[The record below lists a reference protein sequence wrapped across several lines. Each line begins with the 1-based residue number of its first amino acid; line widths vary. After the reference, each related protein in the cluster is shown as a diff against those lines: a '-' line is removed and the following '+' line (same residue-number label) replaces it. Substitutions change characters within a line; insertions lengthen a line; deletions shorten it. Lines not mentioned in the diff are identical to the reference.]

1 MLMKQWIGSHNLSQ
15 QPLLALTG
23 GRSSMVDSMVPTTK
37 FLVMKPH
44 SCLISE
50 SNFYKGNLV
59 VIECA
64 DQLLC
69 ILCCC
74 ARWGNN
80 HSKAFK
86 DQCNGLAT
94 AVAATYGDRYA
105 ESVTY
110 LRSLAQNDFWTAAEI
125 PRLPWHEM
133 RGREPGVAEPQ
144 YQLHPAVLAA
154 IAPSAPLRA
163 AFGGRRDI

>member
-1 MLMKQWIGSHNLSQ
+1 
-15 QPLLALTG
+15 
-23 GRSSMVDSMVPTTK
+23 
-37 FLVMKPH
+37 MKPI
-44 SCLISE
+44 SCVILE
-50 SNFYKGNLV
+50 SHVYRGKLV
-59 VIECA
+59 VIEGG

-74 ARWGNN
+74 ARWANN

-110 LRSLAQNDFWTAAEI
+110 LRSLARNEFGL
-125 PRLPWHEM
+125 RLKFLDYLGMKCMEENLVLPS
-133 RGREPGVAEPQ
+133 PSTS
-144 YQLHPAVLAA
+144 YIQLC
-154 IAPSAPLRA
+154 
-163 AFGGRRDI
+163 